1 MWFASIIPKLVVSSI
16 KLELSF
22 KIFFVIEWRFDC
34 YLEGLD
40 VLKSMSIKTQFAV
53 KIYVG

>member
-16 KLELSF
+16 KLKLSF
-22 KIFFVIEWRFDC
+22 KIFFVIEWRFDY

-40 VLKSMSIKTQFAV
+40 VLKSISIKTQFAV